1 MTVSE
6 GENNLAKSMAV
17 DPLRSMSSP
26 HETMYSTQKHLKLS
40 QQEMDNI
47 SILKES
53 ARTQNKFGL
62 TRAQHE
68 EYMQK
73 LDKIRPTR
81 VDQNLTRKHVRSVH
95 RVRRKLT
102 QLKKHYGNS
111 SMMMA
116 NPFDCR
122 SELVTRQ
129 VPPKSNHAMSMR
141 ITENDENDTIGQE
154 FNYSHALG
162 PLSTMN
168 RDAHD
173 RGIMTHMGFRVQ
185 AGNHTVKNGVV

>member
-1 MTVSE
+1 MIMTVSE

-17 DPLRSMSSP
+17 DPMRSMSSP
-26 HETMYSTQKHLKLS
+26 HETMYSSTHKQLKLS

-73 LDKIRPTR
+73 LDKIRCTR
-81 VDQNLTRKHVRSVH
+81 VDQNLTRKHVRSMH

-122 SELVTRQ
+122 SELA
-129 VPPKSNHAMSMR
+129 S
-141 ITENDENDTIGQE
+141 
-154 FNYSHALG
+154 
-162 PLSTMN
+162 
-168 RDAHD
+168 
-173 RGIMTHMGFRVQ
+173 RG
-185 AGNHTVKNGVV
+185 